1 MRHALQ
7 LFSSMSNPPMTAAE
21 MGRKGAKNRWSK
33 VSKKERSKQMRDL
46 ARLRWDKKKKGTA
59 A

>member
-1 MRHALQ
+1 
-7 LFSSMSNPPMTAAE
+7 MTAAE